1 MSGIN
6 VLLMGTSG
14 GVRITLANTSVNPIA
29 VFPATASAT
38 YELQLDGD
46 IVIYENGSP
55 TDIGDWII
63 PRSAAGSDYEVF
75 ATLNSGTLDS
85 GTTGSWLG
93 LGTTRSWGV
102 TRSSLGTKSAQI
114 GLEIRRVG
122 TVNVLGSCTV
132 DLSAE
137 VTV

>member
-14 GVRITLANTSVNPIA
+14 GAQITLANAIVYAIA
-29 VFPATASAT
+29 ISPSSASAS

-46 IVIYENGSP
+46 IVTYENGVP
-55 TDIGDWII
+55 TDTGDWII
-63 PRSAAGSDYEVF
+63 PRSAAGGDYEVY

-93 LGTTRSWGV
+93 LGTSRSWGV
-102 TRSSLGTKSAQI
+102 TRSSLGTDSAQI

-132 DLSAE
+132 DLNAE